1 MKICGFKKTIFLPS
15 HLNFIKYMFF
25 SIMRLIDNDVDVAFD
40 YMYNAEFMEVDN
52 VDDDDD
58 NNYDEDD
65 DEVDDDDDNDNYM
78 DDRL

>member
-1 MKICGFKKTIFLPS
+1 
-15 HLNFIKYMFF
+15 
-25 SIMRLIDNDVDVAFD
+25 MRLIDNDVDVAFD
-40 YMYNAEFMEVDN
+40 YMYNAEFMEDDN